1 MRRFGE
7 RCKTAS
13 YFGYAGDTGGE
24 AAMALTILAQI
35 IAMPGSEAHL
45 RAELEKLVVP
55 TRAEAG
61 CLQYDLHVD
70 TGNPEFFVF
79 IERWES
85 LDLWQ
90 AHMKAPHLADYVA
103 ATEGAVLNVTLNEL
117 AQIA

>member
-1 MRRFGE
+1 
-7 RCKTAS
+7 
-13 YFGYAGDTGGE
+13 
-24 AAMALTILAQI
+24 
-35 IAMPGSEAHL
+35 
-45 RAELEKLVVP
+45 
-55 TRAEAG
+55 
-61 CLQYDLHVD
+61 VD